1 MATPEQRAVW
11 GVRQRFRHA
20 AVRRPVLLSCGPPL
34 SWARLLA
41 GGVGVCEL
49 PARRRRDEV
58 PKAIE
63 ARVIQAPRRNSPQA
77 VPRGVRTHACAAHSR
92 RSGWPGRPV
101 PSARAPRI
109 RCRDKFLLL
118 ICIPLR
124 ADLCRCGF
132 GFGDLGRGAP
142 FAAVFLG
149 LNSTVTGN
157 LPTFDKQYSWFRE
170 ATSHDHPLLLLL
182 LLPAACAPGTCRG
195 PCTGEET
202 ADGSGG
208 SDGGAAT
215 SD

>member
-118 ICIPLR
+118 ICISPPP
-124 ADLCRCGF
+124 CF
-132 GFGDLGRGAP
+132 
-142 FAAVFLG
+142 
-149 LNSTVTGN
+149 
-157 LPTFDKQYSWFRE
+157 
-170 ATSHDHPLLLLL
+170 
-182 LLPAACAPGTCRG
+182 LLPLVPVTNNAFSIPTALPPPCFPLANLCVQICADAALDLVT
-195 PCTGEET
+195 
-202 ADGSGG
+202 
-208 SDGGAAT
+208 
-215 SD
+215 

>member
-92 RSGWPGRPV
+92 DPVGAVGQDVQSRLRVPLGFDAEISSSFSSAYPPSLLSSSSRPSHEQCLFNSHR
-101 PSARAPRI
+101 PSSSLFPPR
-109 RCRDKFLLL
+109 K
-118 ICIPLR
+118 PLR
-124 ADLCRCGF
+124 ADL
-132 GFGDLGRGAP
+132 
-142 FAAVFLG
+142 
-149 LNSTVTGN
+149 
-157 LPTFDKQYSWFRE
+157 
-170 ATSHDHPLLLLL
+170 
-182 LLPAACAPGTCRG
+182 
-195 PCTGEET
+195 
-202 ADGSGG
+202 
-208 SDGGAAT
+208 
-215 SD
+215 